1 MTEQEIARLLK
12 PQSLSVIAPA
22 GHGKTEMIAELVKH
36 SCGQTLLLTHTNV
49 GVDALEK
56 RLHKWN
62 ISKSLYR
69 ISTIAS
75 FCGRWC
81 KAYYRNAK
89 YDILPSLSLDNYAQ
103 ADYDC
108 SYTGAKEIFSCEWAG
123 VVLCASYSAVIV
135 DEYQD
140 CTMSQHEMFVAISKF
155 LPVKI
160 FGDPMQGIFS
170 FAGSLVNWNSIE
182 FENIPVRTY
191 PWRWH
196 ETNSSLGEYLESLR
210 EQLSPCL
217 HNLPCNIHIESQKDC
232 VVILPPNV
240 DYYKLSNS
248 LSRYKKIVYL
258 TKWPRQQLKFC
269 RRMRGIFQYDEKQ
282 DCDEL
287 FEYSRRF
294 DTEKG
299 TILFLP
305 IIELVGM
312 CATQVNKELSSYI
325 NRLKKGSLDFGRI
338 SKHCDFGTLLIE
350 CQNCSSN
357 DSVEKILLWFYSN
370 NTFKKFRLEL
380 LSEMIR
386 SVRYAR
392 VQGITMN
399 EASHRIRSI
408 PGLQKRYDQFQFL
421 ASRTVLSKGLEF
433 DCVIIDLSSKEYML
447 SAKEFYVAMTRATKK
462 VFIISP
468 SNDLNL

>member
-1 MTEQEIARLLK
+1 
-12 PQSLSVIAPA
+12 
-22 GHGKTEMIAELVKH
+22 
-36 SCGQTLLLTHTNV
+36 
-49 GVDALEK
+49 
-56 RLHKWN
+56 
-62 ISKSLYR
+62 
-69 ISTIAS
+69 
-75 FCGRWC
+75 
-81 KAYYRNAK
+81 
-89 YDILPSLSLDNYAQ
+89 
-103 ADYDC
+103 
-108 SYTGAKEIFSCEWAG
+108 
-123 VVLCASYSAVIV
+123 
-135 DEYQD
+135 
-140 CTMSQHEMFVAISKF
+140 
-155 LPVKI
+155 
-160 FGDPMQGIFS
+160 
-170 FAGSLVNWNSIE
+170 
-182 FENIPVRTY
+182 
-191 PWRWH
+191 
-196 ETNSSLGEYLESLR
+196 
-210 EQLSPCL
+210 
-217 HNLPCNIHIESQKDC
+217 
-232 VVILPPNV
+232 
-240 DYYKLSNS
+240 
-248 LSRYKKIVYL
+248 
-258 TKWPRQQLKFC
+258 
-269 RRMRGIFQYDEKQ
+269 
-282 DCDEL
+282 
-287 FEYSRRF
+287 
-294 DTEKG
+294 
-299 TILFLP
+299 
-305 IIELVGM
+305 M